1 MALTPIQ
8 FSNTADNGYTLP
20 LQLGTG
26 PDNTKIREWVYDKTK
41 NKWNIAAYPGVN
53 VDGKSPVVV
62 SYDSTTGNTVT
73 SIDLDTVTNTPPTVS

>member
-26 PDNTKIREWVYDKTK
+26 PDNTTSRVWVYDKAN
-41 NKWNIAAYPGVN
+41 NKWNIAAYPGAN

-62 SYDSTTGNTVT
+62 NYDSTTGNIVT
-73 SIDLDTVTNTPPTVS
+73 SIDLDTVSNTPPTVS